1 MEAQRKDQAMSGSN
15 QPISELYRL
24 AAEEWVRLDGAA
36 RLLEETKTAVLS
48 QRMAALG
55 DMPVSRAEL
64 AVKSSNEWMDFVKNL
79 VEARTAANEMKVH
92 VEFYKMRFAEWNSS
106 EANYRAEKRM

>member
-1 MEAQRKDQAMSGSN
+1 MTSGDN
-15 QPISELYRL
+15 RPISEQYRL
-24 AAEEWVRLDGAA
+24 AAEEWVRLDGAE

-48 QRMAALG
+48 QRMAAQG

-64 AVKSSNEWMDFVKNL
+64 AVKSSQDWKDFVTSM

-92 VEFYKMRFAEWNSS
+92 VEFLKMRFAEWNSS
-106 EANYRAEKRM
+106 EANARIERKI